1 MASQIPTEIELV
13 FELMP
18 CQAERV
24 AQSPG
29 SQPHACSYFVEWGKY
44 HSFDYASAG
53 PPKAGLNGPAVYAG
67 RAALVPEMLTGCRK
81 APILA
86 VGINPNL
93 PGWWPNLR
101 PSLNPL
107 FDEYRQYAHYFRY
120 RGTAKPELSEH
131 DYRAFGGGGVND
143 EPPTATFELN
153 VPKAAGGERVIAMQW
168 RAQKMYLIYQEL
180 LDALA
185 KEMGWPAGRLSVGED
200 LSYANMVACPS
211 ARWTTKA
218 SNPPD
223 QRLPVMTGKQRDG
236 IVRECFRSR
245 KYFLRQLFQSLPN
258 VILVFSQNTASTFVG
273 ELEQRFSAGSPKPT
287 DTIDMLMSKTVILHY
302 GDLPD
307 GTELEAQVI
316 FGPHP
321 TGDPDTWA
329 ARKKD
334 VIAQLVTAAQHGRLT
349 FNPST
354 SRLARPSGSCIFC
367 TGLGIG
373 PCEYRA
379 ELKPLDNPPVLTA
392 DRISGLAVDKSM
404 QRALLEQFV
413 SGLSVSDPGALWSD
427 DDGHHGGDG

>member
-1 MASQIPTEIELV
+1 VATQLPTEIELV

-29 SQPHACSYFVEWGKY
+29 PQPHACAYFVEWGKY

-53 PPKAGLNGPAVYAG
+53 PPKAGLSGPAVYAG
-67 RAALVPEMLTGCRK
+67 RAALVPEMLSGCRK

-120 RGTAKPELSEH
+120 RGTAKPELSEQ
-131 DYRAFGGGGVND
+131 DYQAFGGGGAND
-143 EPPTATFELN
+143 EPPSATFELN
-153 VPKAAGGERVIAMQW
+153 VPQDAAGDRVIAMHW
-168 RAQKMYLIYQEL
+168 RAQKMYLVYQEL

-185 KEMGWPAGRLSVGED
+185 AEMGWPAGRLSVGED

-211 ARWTTKA
+211 AKWTTQA
-218 SNPPD
+218 PAPPAPP
-223 QRLPVMTGKQRDG
+223 LPAMTPKQRDG
-236 IVRECFRSR
+236 IVSECFHSR
-245 KYFLRQLFQSLPN
+245 KYFLRQLFQSLPT

-273 ELEQRFSAGSPKPT
+273 ELEQRFSSGSPKPT
-287 DTIDMLMSKTVILHY
+287 DSIDTLMSKSVVLHY

-307 GTELEAQVI
+307 GTALEAQVI

-321 TGDPDTWA
+321 TGDPGTWA
-329 ARKKD
+329 ARKND
-334 VIAQLVTAAQHGRLT
+334 VVAQLVSAAKHGRLR

-354 SRLARPSGSCIFC
+354 SRLARPPGSCIFC

-373 PCEYRA
+373 PCDYRA
-379 ELKPLDNPPVLTA
+379 ELKPIDNPPVLTA
-392 DRISGLAVDKSM
+392 DRISGLAVDKAM
-404 QRALLEQFV
+404 QRSLLAQFV
-413 SGLSVSDPGALWSD
+413 SGLRVPDPQTVWGD
-427 DDGHHGGDG
+427 DDDNGGEPV